1 MCEGSDVTHDPNIFE
16 VIRSVSSRVE
26 PYHSA
31 FLAAMLRSSLTSG
44 RPLFD
49 AFWRMATPGW
59 QLPEGE
65 VTIRLE
71 DVVRTG
77 RVGPDAVGGRHPRP
91 RRRGE
96 DPRRT
101 STTSGQLA
109 RYQEGLEGKYTG
121 RDLAIAYLTPFNG
134 QRAGGGASALPSVR
148 EFRKFAEMFPRSQ
161 HMSWLDLAEV
171 DWDGGELWEQH
182 REYVRS
188 QIASQQQLEKWL
200 VGRSRELSH
209 FFGPVAA
216 EEFDEQLGAA
226 VGDLDGYVLDLDQ
239 VQGPA
244 AFASAFR
251 VLIESDA
258 VRSAKGRP
266 NTFDDAS
273 RERFLTAG
281 TASVH
286 RAIFALAAEYP
297 NVWIEGRVDYGL
309 RVAHPDHRGGV
320 SLVTSRGVERF
331 EVGRPR

>member
-1 MCEGSDVTHDPNIFE
+1 MTHDPNIFE

-31 FLAAMLRSSLTSG
+31 FLAAMLRSSLTSD
-44 RPLFD
+44 RRLFD

-59 QLPEGE
+59 QCPEGE
-65 VTIRLE
+65 VAIRLE
-71 DVVRTG
+71 DVVQTG
-77 RVGPDAVGGRHPRP
+77 RVDLTLLEGDTRVLGVEVKTR
-91 RRRGE
+91 E
-96 DPRRT
+96 T

-109 RYQEGLEGKYTG
+109 RYHQGLEEKYTG
-121 RDLAIAYLTPFNG
+121 RDLAIAYLTPFNSH
-134 QRAGGGASALPSVR
+134 RAGDGASALPSVR
-148 EFRKFAEMFPRSQ
+148 EFRKFSKTFPQSQ

-182 REYVRS
+182 RAYVRS
-188 QIASQQQLEKWL
+188 RIASRQQLEKWL
-200 VGRSRELSH
+200 GGRSRELSH